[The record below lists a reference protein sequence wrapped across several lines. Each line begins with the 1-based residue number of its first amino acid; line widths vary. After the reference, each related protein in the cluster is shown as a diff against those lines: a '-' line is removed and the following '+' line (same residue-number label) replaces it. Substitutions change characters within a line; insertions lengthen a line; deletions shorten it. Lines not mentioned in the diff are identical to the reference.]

1 MQYIKTNKET
11 LRHGYVRSLYLAK
24 LDLRMES
31 ASDSSPKSVTTTH
44 EQPTTLR
51 AVPSLS
57 TLARPTH
64 SPSCLPSETFI
75 RSTPCS
81 AHSASMSLVYAGSLH
96 ACDRTHSFAIC
107 WSSALQHS
115 CRPRRRPSW
124 QSEFLRTFCSAV
136 STSMGGSAGA
146 ASSAAGV
153 SVGSSVVG

>member
-24 LDLRMES
+24 LALRMES

-64 SPSCLPSETFI
+64 SPSCLPSETFM

-81 AHSASMSLVYAGSLH
+81 AQSASISFVYAGSLQP
-96 ACDRTHSFAIC
+96 CDSTHSFPSDL
-107 WSSALQHS
+107 SSALQHS
-115 CRPRRRPSW
+115 WRPRRRPSW
-124 QSEFLRTFCSAV
+124 QRPPQPPQARPPQRSRSRSPRPRQPL
-136 STSMGGSAGA
+136 
-146 ASSAAGV
+146 
-153 SVGSSVVG
+153 